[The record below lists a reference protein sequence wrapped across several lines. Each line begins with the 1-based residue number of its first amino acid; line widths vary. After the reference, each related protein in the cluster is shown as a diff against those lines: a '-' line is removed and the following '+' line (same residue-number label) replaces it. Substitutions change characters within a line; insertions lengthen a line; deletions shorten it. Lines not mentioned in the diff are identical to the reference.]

1 MPKLLNTPLNLKEY
15 NVKMIEKENVKTFED
30 DFNPRL
36 FAQEF
41 RCHKCRNWFPE
52 DEIQFKD
59 NTYTC
64 LDCLINEDEI

>member
-1 MPKLLNTPLNLKEY
+1 
-15 NVKMIEKENVKTFED
+15 MIEKENVRTFED

-41 RCHKCRNWFPE
+41 RCHKCGNWFPE

-59 NTYTC
+59 NAYTC
-64 LDCLINEDEI
+64 LDCLIDEDEI